1 LQSSNNSN
9 LRQARHPR
17 VIWDPP
23 PANSGR

>member
-9 LRQARHPR
+9 LRQARHLH